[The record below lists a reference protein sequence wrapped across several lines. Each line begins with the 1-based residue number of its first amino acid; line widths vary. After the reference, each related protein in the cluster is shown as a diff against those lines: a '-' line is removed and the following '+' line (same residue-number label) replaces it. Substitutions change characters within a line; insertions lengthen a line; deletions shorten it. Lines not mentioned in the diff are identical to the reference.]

1 MAALRIRVALAQALP
16 ANNQAFPRLAEVVA
30 RIADS
35 AHKNWVAYANG
46 ATLPSGQTISNRT
59 GEYSASIQLAQRG
72 PYSWEVFSELPYAR
86 AIEYGSPAR
95 DLKQMLG
102 SSLKVRVS
110 AKGKRYLIIPF
121 RHNTP
126 GPTGGSLQGNTMP
139 AELHAWWQDASR
151 ERSTITGHGWRDSG
165 TGALAFRDRT
175 SGHYRQQHG
184 QVVQVRRRTYSWG
197 SRVSK
202 ADLADLG
209 ITGRQ
214 ASRLVGMVNFRRPG
228 AVGGAAHSSYITFR
242 VMTQDS
248 PGWLR
253 PAQPGKYPARAVAE
267 KLQPLAEEAFRRAMA
282 EDVRAAMGG

>member
-1 MAALRIRVALAQALP
+1 MAELQIRVALAHALKSD
-16 ANNQAFPRLAEVVA
+16 AAFPRLAEVIA
-30 RIADS
+30 RIAEA
-35 AHKNWVAYANG
+35 AHRQWVAYANG
-46 ATLPSGQTISNRT
+46 APLPGGGRIMSRT

-72 PYSWEVFSELPYAR
+72 PYRWEVFSELPYAR

-151 ERSTITGHGWRDSG
+151 ERSAITGHGWRDSG

-184 QVVQVRRRTYSWG
+184 QIVQVRRRTYSWG

-228 AVGGAAHSSYITFR
+228 AVGGAAHSKYLTFR
-242 VMTQDS
+242 VMSEDS
-248 PGWLR
+248 PGW
-253 PAQPGKYPARAVAE
+253 KVPAREGLHPARTVAQR
-267 KLQPLAEEAFRRAMA
+267 LQPIAEEAFRRAMA
-282 EDVRAAMGG
+282 EDVRAALGG